1 MANVLLDIVCL
12 CLVFVGALNWGL
24 VVFNQNLVKSVDK
37 VLNNLFGTKLPIENG
52 VYVAVTAAAVYLVFA
67 RGEWLADAVAQRL

>member
-1 MANVLLDIVCL
+1 MANVLLDVVAL

-24 VVFNQNLVKSVDK
+24 VVFNQNLVKSIDK

-52 VYVAVTAAAVYLVFA
+52 VYVAVAVAAVYLVFA
-67 RGEWLADAVAQRL
+67 RSEWLSDAVAQRL